1 MPRGKCLIQSF
12 NKLTPLHPL
21 PLKEANSKTKKSF
34 LKNTAKKQ
42 PKADSVIL
50 ILHCRL
56 LIKQMSK
63 LLVTIHAMDH
73 AVALSNQYSFKI
85 NAS

>member
-12 NKLTPLHPL
+12 NKLKPLHPL
-21 PLKEANSKTKKSF
+21 PLKEANSKTNFF
-34 LKNTAKKQ
+34 LKNTARKQ